1 MDRIVLEG
9 MQFFGYHGTRPEETT
24 LGQRFEVDVTVGV
37 DLRAAAQADDLTQ
50 GVDYSRFF
58 AIAKAVVEGPAY
70 KLTEAVAEAIAQQI
84 LSDTVQVL
92 WVQVRVV
99 KPWVR
104 LGDTVLRG
112 SAVIIERSR

>member
-1 MDRIVLEG
+1 
-9 MQFFGYHGTRPEETT
+9 
-24 LGQRFEVDVTVGV
+24 
-37 DLRAAAQADDLTQ
+37 
-50 GVDYSRFF
+50 
-58 AIAKAVVEGPAY
+58 
-70 KLTEAVAEAIAQQI
+70 

-92 WVQVRVV
+92 WVQVRVA